1 MAGHGD
7 DLDARKSYSR
17 FLVLDSLGET
27 LPSLKWALAVSPHS
41 LGPSTLQVIKRTT

>member
-17 FLVLDSLGET
+17 FLVPSPGLTGRDSPKSEMGVSSQSTQSRPEH
-27 LPSLKWALAVSPHS
+27 PS
-41 LGPSTLQVIKRTT
+41 GN